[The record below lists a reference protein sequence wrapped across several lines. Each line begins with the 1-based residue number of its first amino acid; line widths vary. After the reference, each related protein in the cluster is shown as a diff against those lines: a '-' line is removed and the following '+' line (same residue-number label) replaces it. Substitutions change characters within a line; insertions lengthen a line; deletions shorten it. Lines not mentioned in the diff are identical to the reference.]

1 MAFYLLTINKSNN
14 SLISAKKKIRKISLF
29 RFLIKQWRQHP
40 GKGRYLPELPH
51 RQHPQGHALQH
62 ACMLQQEV
70 LFCPRQRHRGY
81 ILPELLILSQLSS
94 AMVGSDC

>member
-1 MAFYLLTINKSNN
+1 MAFYLLTINKSND

-29 RFLIKQWRQHP
+29 RFLIKLW
-40 GKGRYLPELPH
+40 

-94 AMVGSDC
+94 AMDGSDC